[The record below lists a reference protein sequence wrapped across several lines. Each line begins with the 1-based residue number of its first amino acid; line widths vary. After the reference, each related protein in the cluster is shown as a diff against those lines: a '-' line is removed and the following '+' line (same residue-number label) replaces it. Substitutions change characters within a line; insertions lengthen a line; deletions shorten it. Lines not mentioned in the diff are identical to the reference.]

1 MLSEMCKVQYMVTSP
16 TQPPKSALVEKEK
29 TNIGICS
36 FPQFELATIYG
47 LPQRWAAL
55 LSLTF
60 AVNSSIV
67 VTSIRA
73 FWVCSIALWAWHWLR
88 THQTALCLHAGSVY
102 MAETQQLINLLRS
115 HEKIWEARRTAAV
128 TTLFVLTPNHS
139 GSTTATWWRRLIKKW
154 TSGK

>member
-60 AVNSSIV
+60 AVNSRIV

-73 FWVCSIALWAWHWLR
+73 F
-88 THQTALCLHAGSVY
+88 
-102 MAETQQLINLLRS
+102 
-115 HEKIWEARRTAAV
+115 
-128 TTLFVLTPNHS
+128 
-139 GSTTATWWRRLIKKW
+139 
-154 TSGK
+154 